1 MFFIR
6 NQHSYTKTGYDTLL
20 FIPLLCLLLS
30 GCDGSFFSSDVRK
43 VTIAMDTP
51 DLLEKPW
58 FSVTYRSHKCQ
69 RTRRDGDFKKHYED
83 DSSVTTYEPEREK
96 NSNIY
101 SVTVPVEKGWYCDW
115 KLSNVEFKLK
125 YKKGSKIL
133 EGIDKTIFKRITFVF
148 DEHYPRAA
156 NGRSQPL
163 PGINKVINEEFYP
176 RKKENHLAGNLVTL
190 SFTGRKN
197 FYAYR
202 LDSDI
207 ERVIF
212 RPVIHF
218 NEVVTWIDPLTWG
231 HGEQVKLVYP
241 DGSVEL
247 GETEPDFERLQKI
260 SSERKASAN

>member
-1 MFFIR
+1 MSFMKYLHTYIKIKHNKF
-6 NQHSYTKTGYDTLL
+6 L
-20 FIPLLCLLLS
+20 FLSLVCLLLS

-96 NSNIY
+96 NTNIY

-125 YKKGSKIL
+125 YKKGTKIL
-133 EGIDKTIFKRITFVF
+133 EGIDDTIFERITFVF
-148 DEHYPRAA
+148 DEHYPRAT
-156 NGRSQPL
+156 NGRNEPQP
-163 PGINKVINEEFYP
+163 GRNKIINEEFYP
-176 RKKENHLAGNLVTL
+176 RKKENHLVGNLVTL

-212 RPVIHF
+212 RPVIHV
-218 NEVVTWIDPLTWG
+218 NDVVTWIDPLTWG
-231 HGEQVKLVYP
+231 HGEQIKLVYP

-247 GETEPDFERLQKI
+247 GEAEPDFERLQKI
-260 SSERKASAN
+260 SSERKALAN

>member
-1 MFFIR
+1 MRYCDLR
-6 NQHSYTKTGYDTLL
+6 NSLMKMKNFKLLLSPLL
-20 FIPLLCLLLS
+20 FLVLS
-30 GCDGSFFSSDVRK
+30 GCDGSFIFSDARK

-115 KLSNVEFKLK
+115 TLSNVEFKLK

-133 EGIDKTIFKRITFVF
+133 EGIDDTIFERITFVF
-148 DEHYPRAA
+148 DEHYPRVT
-156 NGRSQPL
+156 NGWTEPL
-163 PGINKVINEEFYP
+163 SGRNKIINEEFYP
-176 RKKENHLAGNLVTL
+176 YKRINHLIGNLLKL

-197 FYAYR
+197 FYIYR
-202 LDSDI
+202 LDNYI
-207 ERVIF
+207 ERVLF
-212 RPVIHF
+212 RPIIHTD
-218 NEVVTWIDPLTWG
+218 EMATLTDPLTLK
-231 HGEQVKLVYP
+231 HGKKVKLVYP
-241 DGSVEL
+241 DGYVEY
-247 GETEPDFERLQKI
+247 GNPFPDFDRLQKI

>member
-1 MFFIR
+1 MSYSHGYIR
-6 NQHSYTKTGYDTLL
+6 IRHNKRLL
-20 FIPLLCLLLS
+20 LTIFYLLLS

-125 YKKGSKIL
+125 YKKGSEIL
-133 EGIDKTIFKRITFVF
+133 EGIDKTISKRITFVF
-148 DEHYPRAA
+148 DEHYPRAT
-156 NGRSQPL
+156 NGLTEFQPR
-163 PGINKVINEEFYP
+163 KTQVINEVFYP
-176 RKKENHLAGNLVTL
+176 FKTENHLVGNYIDL
-190 SFTGRKN
+190 SFTGRVY
-197 FYAYR
+197 FYSYR
-202 LDSDI
+202 FNNNV
-207 ERVIF
+207 ERILF
-212 RPVIHF
+212 RPIIHTDEMVIL
-218 NEVVTWIDPLTWG
+218 TDPLTLK
-231 HGEQVKLVYP
+231 HGEKVKLVYP
-241 DGSVEL
+241 DGYVEY
-247 GETEPDFERLQKI
+247 GNPFPDFDRLQKI